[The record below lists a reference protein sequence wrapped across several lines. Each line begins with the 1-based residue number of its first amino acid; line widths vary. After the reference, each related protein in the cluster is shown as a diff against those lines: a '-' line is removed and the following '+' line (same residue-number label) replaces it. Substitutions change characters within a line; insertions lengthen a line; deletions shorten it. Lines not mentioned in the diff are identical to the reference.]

1 MVYYHLHKKLHPNL
15 SLVIPFLRFEQELE
29 SELLLRQSTILDKNS
44 HYFLVEN
51 LTEKPIWAQEICT
64 DVVVQKFTNKSEALK
79 ILKAQPNLGC
89 FIPSPH
95 HTKLSTAL
103 RRDLRELKLKRI
115 KFEVPN
121 NFKFN
126 YFTWTISK
134 DGDLLISNS
143 PRAQFPLGWH
153 EFDEDKGTPPNRAY
167 LKLWEVL
174 ALNQVQLKPTDV
186 AIDVGSC
193 PGGWTWVLSQQV
205 SKVYSVDKAPL
216 DSKIANLKNVKYSSE
231 DAFTLDPKRFAD
243 CTWLFS
249 DIICTPQRLL
259 DLVQNW
265 MQTSD
270 VKNFVCTIKFKGP
283 CDFDIINEFL
293 KIPNS
298 RIIHLY
304 QNKNEV
310 TWIRQEPS

>member
-1 MVYYHLHKKLHPNL
+1 M
-15 SLVIPFLRFEQELE
+15 
-29 SELLLRQSTILDKNS
+29 RQSKIIDKNS
-44 HYFLVEN
+44 HFFLVEN
-51 LTEKPIWAQEICT
+51 ILEKPIWAQEICT
-64 DVVVQKFTNKSEALK
+64 SVSVQKFSNKAEALK
-79 ILKAQPNLGC
+79 ILKSQPHLGC
-89 FIPSPH
+89 FIPSPY
-95 HTKLSTAL
+95 HTKLSTSL

-134 DGDLLISNS
+134 DGDLLISHS
-143 PRAQFPLGWH
+143 PQAQFPLGWH
-153 EFDEDKGTPPNRAY
+153 EFDEDKETPPNRAY

-174 ALNQVQLKPTDV
+174 ALNYVQLKPTDV

-205 SKVYSVDKAPL
+205 AKVYSVDKAPL
-216 DSKIANLKNVKYSSE
+216 DSKISSLKNVKYSSE
-231 DAFTLDPKRFAD
+231 DAFTLDPKKFAD

-259 DLVQNW
+259 ELVHSW
-265 MQTSD
+265 MQNSA

-283 CDFDIINEFL
+283 CDFDIMNEFL

-298 RIIHLY
+298 QIIHLY

-310 TWIRQEPS
+310 TWIRQETS

>member
-1 MVYYHLHKKLHPNL
+1 MLN
-15 SLVIPFLRFEQELE
+15 SLYLIIPFLRHEQELE
-29 SELLLRQSTILDKNS
+29 TELLLRQCTVIDKNS

-51 LTEKPIWAQEICT
+51 LKSKPVWAQEICEEISFF
-64 DVVVQKFTNKSEALK
+64 KFENKSEAVK
-79 ILKAQPNLGC
+79 ILKSQDNLGC
-89 FIPSPH
+89 FIPSPF
-95 HTKLSTAL
+95 HTKLTTSL
-103 RRDLRELKLKRI
+103 RKEIRELKLKRL

-126 YFTWTISK
+126 YFAWTITRE
-134 DGDLLISNS
+134 GDLLVSRKPNS
-143 PRAQFPLGWH
+143 RFPLGWH
-153 EFDEDKGTPPNRAY
+153 EFDEDKNTPPNRAY

-174 ALNQVQLKPTDV
+174 ALNYIQLKPNDV

-193 PGGWTWVLSQQV
+193 PGGWTWVLSQYV

-216 DSKIANLKNVKYSSE
+216 DPKISSLKNVFYTAE
-231 DAFTLDPKRFAD
+231 DAFQLNTADFKD

-259 DLVQNW
+259 QLVQHW
-265 MQTSD
+265 MQNSN
-270 VKNFVCTIKFKGP
+270 VKNFVCTLKFKGP

-310 TWIRQEPS
+310 TWIKQEPANE